1 MEKNNVLANHTK
13 KVNKVLFITMWGI
26 IGTVIIGSI
35 FEITSLNVNLVIL
48 LAGIFVATIIV
59 VFKKFEIL
67 TGYILCYSYFI
78 YSMLNIVY
86 DNFNVDKM
94 LEAII
99 INVCIITLY
108 MNKKSLITFGIVFD
122 IASVVIAFFI
132 QQDKVNELVSTVIII
147 NVCMLILFFVT
158 KWGSELIIKSYEKEK
173 EALDMVGE
181 METVVSVI
189 RENSSALKES
199 IEDCNTNLQ
208 SLKESS
214 GGIIEAMQDVTK
226 GIVEQAGSVADINNM
241 INTVDEGIGEIVK
254 TTNKVSQ
261 VSVRTSEIVKL
272 GSADIRDMDKQMNII
287 KSVITK
293 SLSTVTELGESMN
306 VVNKFLEAIT
316 QISEQTNLLA
326 LNAAIEAA
334 RAGEQG
340 RGFAVVAE
348 EVRKLAEE
356 SSETA
361 GLIRTIVDNIKEKTS
376 SALREVR
383 NGTEAVEVGEIIVN
397 KVNKGFHSIEA
408 SFKDIDNCIEE
419 DLKTVDNASLI
430 FEKLRE
436 ESESIA
442 SIAEEHSASTEE
454 MLAAASEQDVNV
466 LNIYNLMKNI
476 QASSE
481 KLDSVVEQKT
491 K

>member
-1 MEKNNVLANHTK
+1 MEKNNVLANHTR

-108 MNKKSLITFGIVFD
+108 MNKKSLIAFGIVFD
-122 IASVVIAFFI
+122 IASVVIAFFT

-181 METVVSVI
+181 METVVAVI

-208 SLKESS
+208 YLKESS
-214 GGIIEAMQDVTK
+214 GGIIEAMLDVTK

-241 INTVDEGIGEIVK
+241 INTVDEGIEEIVK

-293 SLSTVTELGESMN
+293 SLSTVTELEESMN
-306 VVNKFLEAIT
+306 EVNKFLEAIT

-334 RAGEQG
+334 RAG
-340 RGFAVVAE
+340 
-348 EVRKLAEE
+348 
-356 SSETA
+356 
-361 GLIRTIVDNIKEKTS
+361 
-376 SALREVR
+376 AL
-383 NGTEAVEVGEIIVN
+383 
-397 KVNKGFHSIEA
+397 
-408 SFKDIDNCIEE
+408 
-419 DLKTVDNASLI
+419 L
-430 FEKLRE
+430 
-436 ESESIA
+436 
-442 SIAEEHSASTEE
+442 
-454 MLAAASEQDVNV
+454 
-466 LNIYNLMKNI
+466 
-476 QASSE
+476 
-481 KLDSVVEQKT
+481 
-491 K
+491 